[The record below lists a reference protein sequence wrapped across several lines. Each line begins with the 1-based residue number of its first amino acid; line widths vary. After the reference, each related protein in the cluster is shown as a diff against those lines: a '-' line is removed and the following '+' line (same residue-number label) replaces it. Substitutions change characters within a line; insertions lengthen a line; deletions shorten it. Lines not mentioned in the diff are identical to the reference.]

1 MKLCL
6 TVNLNNFDSF
16 PTRLPA
22 AAATAIDEGDI
33 ILPITPPEVFA
44 ATVTTGSIPIEV
56 AVALCSLPN
65 NALEEVSEPVIKY
78 TQPSKNGRKERE

>member
-22 AAATAIDEGDI
+22 AAATAIDEGEI
-33 ILPITPPEVFA
+33 ILPITPPEVLA
-44 ATVTTGSIPIEV
+44 ATVNTGFIPIEV
-56 AVALCSLPN
+56 AVAL
-65 NALEEVSEPVIKY
+65 
-78 TQPSKNGRKERE
+78 